1 MPLPVLRN
9 SVFSFVTAA
18 LLLSC
23 ASSPPEEDVSAG
35 PGMMPRAS
43 RNTNVTPGITVLV
56 RDSIGLLAGKRV
68 GLLTNQTGVNEK
80 GVSDIDLLRQAESD
94 PRAKGMK
101 LTMLFSPEHG
111 IRGTE
116 DRTHILDS
124 KDQATG
130 LPIISLYGENTLPP
144 PDSALDQ
151 LDALVIDLQDI
162 GARPWTYVA
171 TMVYAVRAAGQHKIP
186 VLVLDRPNPIS
197 GDIVEG
203 PVLDSTL
210 AFAGSQSTARWAQP
224 TALYPIP
231 LRHGMTMAELAKFY
245 EQVLELH
252 ADLHAIPMYNWRRS
266 RWYDKTGLPWVNP
279 SPNMTSLASATLYPG
294 IVLLEAANVS
304 VGRGTPEPFQWV
316 GAPWMDAKKVID
328 YLDDRPHPGVK
339 FSTETQTPDNPTDQR
354 YGGKR
359 MKGIKITITNRAYL
373 QTTRLGAWLMWAIK
387 KTHPEEFK
395 VDSSGFSHLFGLA
408 DTRARINAGEDPDQI
423 VDGTLPATVEF
434 RRRTRPFLM
443 YP

>member
-1 MPLPVLRN
+1 M
-9 SVFSFVTAA
+9 
-18 LLLSC
+18 
-23 ASSPPEEDVSAG
+23 
-35 PGMMPRAS
+35 
-43 RNTNVTPGITVLV
+43 
-56 RDSIGLLAGKRV
+56 RDSLYLLAGKRV

-80 GVSDIDLLRQAESD
+80 GVSDVDLLRQAESD
-94 PRAKGMK
+94 PRVKGMK

-116 DRTHILDS
+116 DRLNILDS
-124 KDQATG
+124 KDVATG

-144 PDSALDQ
+144 PDSALAQ

-197 GDIVEG
+197 GEIVEG

-210 AFAGSQSTARWAQP
+210 AYAGSQSNERWAQP

-231 LRHGMTMAELAKFY
+231 LRHGMTMGELARFY
-245 EQVLELH
+245 NDVLGLQ
-252 ADLHAIPMYNWRRS
+252 ADLHVIPMQGWRRS
-266 RWYDKTGLPWVNP
+266 RWFDKTGLPWVNP
-279 SPNMTSLASATLYPG
+279 SPNMTSLTSATLYPG
-294 IVLLEAANVS
+294 IVLLESANVS
-304 VGRGTPEPFQWV
+304 VGRGTPIPFQWV
-316 GAPWMDAKKVID
+316 AAPWMDAKKVID
-328 YLDDRPHPGVK
+328 YLEDRPHPGVK
-339 FSTETQTPDNPTDQR
+339 FSVESYTPNNPTDKR
-354 YGGKR
+354 YGGKS
-359 MKGIKITITNRAYL
+359 MKGIKITVVNRTAL

-387 KTHPEEFK
+387 KTHPDSFK
-395 VDSSGFSHLFGLA
+395 VDSSSFSHLFGLA

-434 RRRTRPFLM
+434 RRRTRPYLI